1 MTGIRPLP
9 FRSAETAPTIVGP
22 PLAHRSLLVHPT
34 RTTAAALGLVALAAA
49 LAGCSADRPEVQL
62 SQAPLGTRAPSATVT
77 VTELMTP
84 TVTTTATTTVPVTTT
99 VTVTAL
105 PRPVLTAS
113 TTFNAALATVDY
125 SNLVDDVR
133 VLDGMPATGAPT
145 ALQFEVLA
153 RHLASLRANGSPPS
167 LDPPSYYSRIGSLQ
181 LFAEAASAEA
191 GAGSPQAA
199 SRYAVIRSETGV
211 LLSLVNGA
219 LKSAYVLPSP
229 TGSAPSTT
237 SPATSGTTS
246 PAPSSAT
253 SSASPRSP

>member
-1 MTGIRPLP
+1 M
-9 FRSAETAPTIVGP
+9 
-22 PLAHRSLLVHPT
+22 HPT
-34 RTTAAALGLVALAAA
+34 RTAAAAVTAALAVVA

-62 SQAPLGTRAPSATVT
+62 SQAPVSTPAPTATVT

-84 TVTTTATTTVPVTTT
+84 TVTTTATTTVAQTST

-105 PRPVLTAS
+105 PRPVLTAT
-113 TTFNAALATVDY
+113 TTFNASLATVDY
-125 SNLVDDVR
+125 ANLVDDVR

-191 GAGSPQAA
+191 AAGSPQAA

-219 LKSAYVLPSP
+219 LKSTYALPSP
-229 TGSAPSTT
+229 TRPSGPASTPPTSSPGSSPGSSPTSAP
-237 SPATSGTTS
+237 AS
-246 PAPSSAT
+246 PAPTLSVTPSA
-253 SSASPRSP
+253 R